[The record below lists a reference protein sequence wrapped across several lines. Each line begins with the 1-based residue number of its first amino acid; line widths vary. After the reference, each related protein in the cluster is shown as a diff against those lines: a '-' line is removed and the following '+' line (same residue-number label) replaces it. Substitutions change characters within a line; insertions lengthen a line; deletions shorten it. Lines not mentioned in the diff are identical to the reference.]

1 MTFRLAF
8 AFALALCSFA
18 VGGAAAASRS
28 ASPGP
33 PSARFRPAAG
43 WIVAKPTRSEQ
54 PYTFA
59 SMVIAVTADDIAL
72 LHPFAPFV
80 GLKRLRPR
88 GIIIWATTIGR
99 VATSPFPPF
108 PRGSWPLRLSA
119 FPARSRLGGSTR
131 SEHPATPA
139 SGLHPRLEPRG
150 APLLCNPAPRQ
161 EAARRGTSSTR
172 SATPAF
178 TLARAARVLR
188 FGAVSARPHAR
199 SAPGHATHRRL
210 DTFEVMTTG
219 TRRAVA
225 RV

>member
-8 AFALALCSFA
+8 ALALCAFA

-28 ASPGP
+28 ASLAP

-54 PYTFA
+54 PHTFT

-108 PRGSWPLRLSA
+108 PRASWPLRLSA
-119 FPARSRLGGSTR
+119 FRID
-131 SEHPATPA
+131 
-139 SGLHPRLEPRG
+139 RG
-150 APLLCNPAPRQ
+150 WEGQPAPNIQQR
-161 EAARRGTSSTR
+161 
-172 SATPAF
+172 
-178 TLARAARVLR
+178 LR
-188 FGAVSARPHAR
+188 AVSIRGWNLEVR
-199 SAPGHATHRRL
+199 LYFATQHPDKKLLAEAQAQLDRL
-210 DTFEVMTTG
+210 LPPS
-219 TRRAVA
+219 R
-225 RV
+225 

>member
-8 AFALALCSFA
+8 ALVLWSVA

-28 ASPGP
+28 PSLAP
-33 PSARFRPAAG
+33 PSARFGPAAG

-54 PYTFA
+54 PNTFA

-108 PRGSWPLRLSA
+108 PRAHWPLRLSA
-119 FPARSRLGGSTR
+119 FRLD
-131 SEHPATPA
+131 
-139 SGLHPRLEPRG
+139 RG
-150 APLLCNPAPRQ
+150 WEGQPAPNIQQR
-161 EAARRGTSSTR
+161 
-172 SATPAF
+172 
-178 TLARAARVLR
+178 LR
-188 FGAVSARPHAR
+188 AVSIRGWNLEVR
-199 SAPGHATHRRL
+199 LYLATQHPDKKLLAEAQAQLDRL
-210 DTFEVMTTG
+210 LPPS
-219 TRRAVA
+219 R
-225 RV
+225 